1 METSTKDFWENRL
14 AEDWTETGVG
24 YRALGA
30 AFNTWM
36 YRVRRAVFLREM
48 AAAPIDLPTAEVFDI
63 GSGTGFYVDLWREL
77 GVAGVTGSDITTAAV
92 NNLRGRFPD
101 SDFHP
106 FDAASPEL
114 PVPAGAY
121 DIVSAMD
128 MLFHITDDAGH
139 AQALRN
145 AARLL
150 RPGGL
155 FVFSE
160 NFLFGPEQ
168 RGPRQVNRSMHTIE
182 RELAAAGLEPIRH
195 TPMFVLM
202 NAQVDAPW
210 LRRRAWALVMR
221 TVTAAG
227 LGGLAGRLLYPLE
240 MRLLASRR
248 EGPSTELM
256 ICRRIEQQ

>member
-106 FDAASPEL
+106 C
-114 PVPAGAY
+114 
-121 DIVSAMD
+121 
-128 MLFHITDDAGH
+128 
-139 AQALRN
+139 
-145 AARLL
+145 
-150 RPGGL
+150 
-155 FVFSE
+155 
-160 NFLFGPEQ
+160 
-168 RGPRQVNRSMHTIE
+168 
-182 RELAAAGLEPIRH
+182 
-195 TPMFVLM
+195 
-202 NAQVDAPW
+202 
-210 LRRRAWALVMR
+210 
-221 TVTAAG
+221 
-227 LGGLAGRLLYPLE
+227 LLYT
-240 MRLLASRR
+240 S
-248 EGPSTELM
+248 PSP
-256 ICRRIEQQ
+256 RDRG